1 MAFMGAETENAIRIA
16 KKSAEIVRRIV
27 PGDGLREEII
37 RRCIIA
43 TGDKTFKDLIVFK
56 GDPMEGVKAIRSGCK
71 IIVDVKMLKAG
82 LRRDAIAAIEFGER
96 GKETR
101 VVDGLRKLRSDLKG
115 SLIGIGNSPSAAI
128 ELCRLAKDYPPAF
141 IVATPVGFVNASE
154 SKEMIRKLEIPSIT
168 TVGTRGGS
176 GICAAIINCLI
187 EYAERSD

>member
-1 MAFMGAETENAIRIA
+1 MSFMGAKTEQAIEIA

-27 PGDGLREEII
+27 PGDGLKEEIV

-43 TGDKTFKDLIVFK
+43 TGDETVKDLIVFK
-56 GDPMEGVKAIRSGCK
+56 GNPMEGVRAIKNGCK
-71 IIVDVKMLKAG
+71 IIVDVKMLKVG
-82 LRRDAIAAIEFGER
+82 LRREAFAAIEFGESGR
-96 GKETR
+96 ETR
-101 VVDGLRKLRSDLKG
+101 VVDGLRKLRRHLKG

-128 ELCRLAKDYPPAF
+128 ELCRLAKKYPPVF

-154 SKEMIRKLEIPSIT
+154 SKEMIRRLDIPSIT